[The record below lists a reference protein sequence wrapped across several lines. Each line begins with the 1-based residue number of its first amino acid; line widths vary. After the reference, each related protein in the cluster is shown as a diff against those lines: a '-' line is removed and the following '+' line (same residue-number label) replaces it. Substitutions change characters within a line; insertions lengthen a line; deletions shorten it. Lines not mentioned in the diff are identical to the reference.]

1 MNSEALC
8 QTLRELLP
16 KGVCVAAGRA
26 LETPLTELERT
37 SLGAVRAER
46 MCEFQSGRAYA
57 KRALAMIDIHD
68 VDLPMGPDRKP
79 AWPTGV
85 VGSITHVRC
94 GHDLLYAAAVVA
106 PTETASAVGIDFE
119 MEDNLPPAVWPYVLT
134 RRELERVLAL
144 PAGRRGREALYIWCA
159 KEAAAKTAV
168 HQLDL
173 SNVEV
178 DRDAR
183 GGDFVARFPDGGAGK
198 RRTEVSGRT
207 AGWDR
212 LLIATAVVPQA
223 RIS

>member
-16 KGVCVAAGRA
+16 KGVCVAAGQA
-26 LETPLTELERT
+26 LETPLTAPERD
-37 SLGAVRAER
+37 SLGIVRAER
-46 MCEFQSGRAYA
+46 MREFQSGRAYA
-57 KRALAMIDIHD
+57 KRALAMLGIHD

-79 AWPTGV
+79 VWPTGV

-94 GHDLLYAAAVVA
+94 DPDLLYAAAVVA
-106 PTETASAVGIDFE
+106 PIEMASAVGIDFE
-119 MEDNLPPAVWPYVLT
+119 MEDNFPPAVWPYVLT

-144 PAGRRGREALYIWCA
+144 PAGGRGREALYVWCA

-168 HQLDL
+168 HRLDL

-178 DRDAR
+178 DHDAKC
-183 GGDFVARFPDGGAGK
+183 GDFVARYPDGGAGK
-198 RRTEVSGRT
+198 RQTEVSGRT

-212 LLIATAVVPQA
+212 LLIATAVARQA